1 MVTMA
6 FTEPSIAAGQSTRQ
20 NGRYIPRLSYR
31 TNSADVSSNCT
42 MSTDFSSTATPSTV
56 PTIPRYSIP
65 TSMPSPRLPSE
76 TSISHK
82 SQFSL
87 KAAEPQ
93 YTNSV
98 SGSSAAQTASS
109 VAKPVKKDKKGGSF
123 FNFVSVKEPSAQAFE
138 EYQNAMRKKRGR
150 ATALGM
156 PGVSSAKLPPT
167 VPRVNSKWDG
177 VPQAVKEKDKVKHSL
192 RLSVSGSVPSQQ
204 RDGIAGQTAAP
215 RSRAG
220 SANSNGDGNGLA
232 KIYGWDTASSSSS
245 SVAKDFALEHVI
257 PKKTASTT
265 SLPETTLFPTHHPLP
280 IRSVSEQP
288 PPPSL
293 VSLMATTPPPLPE
306 LPAIPAPVP
315 ELSGIPSNRVEL
327 HGMSAPIPELP
338 GPLSANRQELH
349 AASADITAF
358 TRYPPPP
365 SCVSELESPVSPIFQ
380 AFPNSP
386 PPRNPLRPPP
396 LPELQGDI
404 LSDSEPPAYQYSP
417 SSTPP
422 ESSPVTPGFP
432 FESPPLQNFP
442 PSYHDPPV
450 KDGLQMEVILHDPE
464 EVILRSCGTGVLAPP
479 AYVRR
484 HPQGMTSQRHSF
496 VPGEAEE
503 LTVLRNNEP
512 QPHSILKW
520 ESSPKNVRPS
530 LRKAF
535 HNPDLAR
542 ETSSNMVS
550 VQERL
555 LGGNKV
561 SPVSVMGSPSS
572 EEESERNTT
581 PTPEGGSQSLRRKG
595 RMRIFHKQ

>member
-1 MVTMA
+1 MA
-6 FTEPSIAAGQSTRQ
+6 STEPRIAAGQSTRQ
-20 NGRYIPRLSYR
+20 NGPHIPRLSYR
-31 TNSADVSSNCT
+31 TNCADVSSNRDSVRT
-42 MSTDFSSTATPSTV
+42 MSIDVSSTATGSTR
-56 PTIPRYSIP
+56 PRYSTS
-65 TSMPSPRLPSE
+65 TSMPTPRLPSE
-76 TSISHK
+76 TSSSHK
-82 SQFSL
+82 SQLSSEATDL
-87 KAAEPQ
+87 R
-93 YTNSV
+93 YTKSV
-98 SGSSAAQTASS
+98 SEPSAAQTANLL
-109 VAKPVKKDKKGGSF
+109 VKPVKKDKKGGSF

-138 EYQNAMRKKRGR
+138 EYQKAMRKKRGR

-177 VPQAVKEKDKVKHSL
+177 VPQAVKVKDKVKPSL
-192 RLSVSGSVPSQQ
+192 RLSVSGSVPSQR
-204 RDGIAGQTAAP
+204 RDGIAGQTKAP
-215 RSRAG
+215 RPRAG
-220 SANSNGDGNGLA
+220 TANSNGSVNKLA
-232 KIYGWDTASSSSS
+232 EIYGWDTANSSSSN
-245 SVAKDFALEHVI
+245 VAKDFALEHVR

-265 SLPETTLFPTHHPLP
+265 TLPETTLYPTHPPLP
-280 IRSVSEQP
+280 ERSVSEQP
-288 PPPSL
+288 PPPPL
-293 VSLMATTPPPLPE
+293 VSPMATTPPPLPE

-365 SCVSELESPVSPIFQ
+365 NCVSELESAVSPIFQ
-380 AFPNSP
+380 AFPNYP

-417 SSTPP
+417 SPTPP
-422 ESSPVTPGFP
+422 ESSPVTPAFP

-442 PSYHDPPV
+442 PSYPDPPV
-450 KDGLQMEVILHDPE
+450 KDGLQMEVKLHDAD
-464 EVILRSCGTGVLAPP
+464 EVILRSSGTGMLAPP

-484 HPQGMTSQRHSF
+484 QPQGMASQRHSF

-512 QPHSILKW
+512 QLHSILKW

-530 LRKAF
+530 PRKAF
-535 HNPDLAR
+535 HKPDLAR
-542 ETSSNMVS
+542 ETSPNMMS
-550 VQERL
+550 VQETL
-555 LGGNKV
+555 SGGNRA
-561 SPVSVMGSPSS
+561 SPVSIMGSPSGGR
-572 EEESERNTT
+572 ESERNMT

-595 RMRIFHKQ
+595 RMRIFHM

>member
-1 MVTMA
+1 MA
-6 FTEPSIAAGQSTRQ
+6 FTEPSIAAGQTTRQ
-20 NGRYIPRLSYR
+20 NGPYIPRLSYR
-31 TNSADVSSNCT
+31 TNSADVSSNRDSVGT

-56 PTIPRYSIP
+56 STRPRYSTS
-65 TSMPSPRLPSE
+65 TSMPTPRLPSE

-82 SQFSL
+82 SQRSSE
-87 KAAEPQ
+87 AADPR
-93 YTNSV
+93 YTKSV
-98 SGSSAAQTASS
+98 SGSSAAQTANSL
-109 VAKPVKKDKKGGSF
+109 AKSAKKDKKGGSF
-123 FNFVSVKEPSAQAFE
+123 LNFVSVKEPSAQAFE

-177 VPQAVKEKDKVKHSL
+177 VPQAVKEKDKVKPSL
-192 RLSVSGSVPSQQ
+192 RLSVSGSVPSQK
-204 RDGIAGQTAAP
+204 RDGTAGQNRAP

-220 SANSNGDGNGLA
+220 TANSNGSGNKLA
-232 KIYGWDTASSSSS
+232 EIYGWDMASSSSS
-245 SVAKDFALEHVI
+245 SVAKDFALEHVR

-265 SLPETTLFPTHHPLP
+265 TLPETTLFPTHPPLP
-280 IRSVSEQP
+280 VRSISEQP
-288 PPPSL
+288 PPPPL
-293 VSLMATTPPPLPE
+293 VSPMATTPPPLPE

-338 GPLSANRQELH
+338 GPLSTNRQELH

-365 SCVSELESPVSPIFQ
+365 NCVSELESPVSPIFQ

-404 LSDSEPPAYQYSP
+404 LSDSEPPAYQHSP
-417 SSTPP
+417 SSTPS

-442 PSYHDPPV
+442 PSHPDPPV
-450 KDGLQMEVILHDPE
+450 KDGLQMEVKLHDPE
-464 EVILRSCGTGVLAPP
+464 EVILRSSGTGVLAPP

-484 HPQGMTSQRHSF
+484 QPQGMASQRQSF

-503 LTVLRNNEP
+503 LTVLKNNEP
-512 QPHSILKW
+512 QLHSILKW
-520 ESSPKNVRPS
+520 ESTPKNVRPS

-535 HNPDLAR
+535 HSPDLAK
-542 ETSSNMVS
+542 ETSPNMMS
-550 VQERL
+550 AQERL

-561 SPVSVMGSPSS
+561 SPVSIKGSPSS
-572 EEESERNTT
+572 EKESERNTT
-581 PTPEGGSQSLRRKG
+581 PTPEGGAQSLRRKG
-595 RMRIFHKQ
+595 RMRIFHK